1 MRAITLAAVAALSL
15 AGTLHA
21 QEWPARPVTIVVPT
35 SSSSGSDIIGRAVSP
50 RLGALWKQA
59 VVVDNRLGASGAIGI
74 GAAAKAP
81 ADGYTLL
88 FTPNTI
94 TMLGSLYKNLG
105 WDVEQS
111 FEPVTLLAKT
121 VLALVVHSEVP
132 AKTVAELVAL
142 AKSRPGQL
150 NYASPGIGTPQ
161 HLHGELFKQT
171 VGADIV
177 HVPYKTIAAAN
188 TDLAGGRTQMAFV
201 SVSAIMPLAKAGKVR
216 ILATIGEQ
224 RTPGTPEVPTFREA
238 GFDGLQ
244 AESWIAAFVPRGTPR
259 AIVDRITRDLGALL
273 ANPEFQQELTRADLA
288 PNTGGGGQKEL
299 AGIVK
304 ADVARWKK
312 VISDGNISA
321 E

>member
-1 MRAITLAAVAALSL
+1 MRSIALVASAALLL
-15 AGTLHA
+15 AVNADA
-21 QEWPARPVTIVVPT
+21 QEWPARAVTIIVPT

-50 RLGALWKQA
+50 RLGTLWKQP

-74 GAAAKAP
+74 GAVAKAA
-81 ADGYTLL
+81 ADGYTVL

-105 WDVEQS
+105 WDAEQS

-121 VLALVVHSEVP
+121 VLALVVHNEVP

-161 HLHGELFKQT
+161 HLHAELFKQT

-201 SVSAIMPLAKAGKVR
+201 SVSAIMPLARAGKVR
-216 ILATIGEQ
+216 ILATVGEQ

-238 GFDGLQ
+238 GFDSLQ

-273 ANPEFQQELTRADLA
+273 ANPEFQQELARADLA

-304 ADVARWKK
+304 ADVARWRK
-312 VISDGNISA
+312 VISDGNITA